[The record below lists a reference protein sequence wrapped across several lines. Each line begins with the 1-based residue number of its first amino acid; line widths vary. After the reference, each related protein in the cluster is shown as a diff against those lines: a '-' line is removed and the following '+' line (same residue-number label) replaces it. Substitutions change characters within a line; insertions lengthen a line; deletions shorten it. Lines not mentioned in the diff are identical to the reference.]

1 MLNTLPL
8 LAAMT
13 ACTVAANL
21 LMKMGATASGVK
33 RGLLG
38 LLDWRVVLGVFF
50 FGLSAIIYVWV
61 LERLPLNRAQSF
73 LAIQYVCVILAS
85 AYILSEPIPLGRWVG
100 MGFIVLGIALVAKFD

>member
-8 LAAMT
+8 LVAMT
-13 ACTVAANL
+13 VCTVVANL
-21 LMKMGATASGVK
+21 LMKLGATAQTDK

-38 LLDWRVVLGVFF
+38 LLDWRVILGVFF
-50 FGLSAIIYVWV
+50 FGMSAVIYVRV
-61 LERLPLNRAQSF
+61 LEKLPLNRAQSF

-85 AYILSEPIPLGRWVG
+85 AFILSEPIPLGRWAG